1 MSYTVLI
8 DPTTGKKNPGLIAR
22 DSDGAVIPADPM
34 NADWAAYQAWLEAG
48 NKPSEPQAPA
58 PQPSHKA
65 SRPGQQ

>member
-8 DPTTGKKNPGLIAR
+8 DPMTGKENPGLIAR
-22 DSDGAVIPADPM
+22 DSDGAVIPTDPM

-48 NKPSEPQAPA
+48 NTPAEPKAA
-58 PQPSHKA
+58 EPQPSHTT